1 VHYITVPVLDKCLL
15 FIMVES
21 LVHCCVQVRKSK
33 LSSSVPSVEVSCDN
47 ANGYSSAD
55 AGNSGNDGS
64 DVRMSPLFSSPST
77 VDEDDDI
84 VERDNFI
91 ENIVSMLTPDVIG
104 GQVQAVSTKTMA
116 DKATETNIAWNLD
129 DIDAVLQETE
139 SYSLTEAVNTKTT
152 ADKATETNILWDLD
166 DIDDL
171 FQAMDSYSEP
181 AAASSC
187 EVSMSES
194 STLPVHNS
202 TLDSTQLPAVPHNRQ
217 KNEVSMSESSTL
229 PVHNSTLDSTLLP
242 AVPHNRQK
250 NMSFASGNCSLHA
263 VCPLFLQ
270 MCHSQRIKS
279 SCMIAWH
286 IGYLRN
292 LCRNLLS
299 VHTDTVS
306 TSFFRCDV
314 L

>member
-1 VHYITVPVLDKCLL
+1 MHYITVPVLDKCLL

-171 FQAMDSYSEP
+171 FQAMDSYSDP

-187 EVSMSES
+187 
-194 STLPVHNS
+194 
-202 TLDSTQLPAVPHNRQ
+202 
-217 KNEVSMSESSTL
+217 EVSMSESSTL